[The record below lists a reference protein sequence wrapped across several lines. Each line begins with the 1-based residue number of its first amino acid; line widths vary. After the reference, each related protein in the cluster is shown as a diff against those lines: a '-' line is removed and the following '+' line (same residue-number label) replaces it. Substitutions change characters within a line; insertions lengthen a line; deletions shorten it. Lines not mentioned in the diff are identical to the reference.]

1 MQSAEST
8 FSPKQKVVT
17 NHKKIDKKP
26 TSEIPTE
33 FPLIIHGKGTEDK
46 KPFENT
52 NSSSSKKKDYDENYQ
67 SISECFLNKDINFD
81 SRNDLYACGI
91 GLNPTLKTGLE
102 RERTSPSVM
111 HFTPNQ
117 TLREKTFSPKS
128 CNLPGETTFKS
139 KTLSNILKINDNKTF
154 RSLPQ
159 LYSTNLYKLFLYSI
173 SRSNTVCST

>member
-1 MQSAEST
+1 MA
-8 FSPKQKVVT
+8 T
-17 NHKKIDKKP
+17 NLKKIDKKP

-33 FPLIIHGKGTEDK
+33 FPLIIQGKGTEDK
-46 KPFENT
+46 KPFENA
-52 NSSSSKKKDYDENYQ
+52 NSSSTKKKDSDENYQ

-117 TLREKTFSPKS
+117 TLREKTFTPKS
-128 CNLPGETTFKS
+128 CISLGDTPFKS
-139 KTLSNILKINDNKTF
+139 KTLRNNIITMNNCF
-154 RSLPQ
+154 
-159 LYSTNLYKLFLYSI
+159 YCF
-173 SRSNTVCST
+173 